1 MSPLLAHGLRHTG
14 RRARSEDAH
23 LIREDL
29 GLVIVADGSSGA
41 AGDLAA
47 RLAVDAVA
55 GCFGVT
61 EDHTLPSFEPE
72 ELADG
77 LTTATVRFAIERAHE
92 RLHYEAR
99 RTGPPGMSTA
109 VAVLVLAGP
118 RVVVGHAG
126 CARAY
131 RLRGDTLDRLT
142 IDTPLASPAT
152 CPVGA
157 PNREIRPAVRA
168 DIWKPGDLYLL
179 CTAGLHRV
187 LGPEEIRCTLA
198 LRTSAA
204 DAATELVGRALHAGA
219 ADDMTVVVA
228 TPNTGRRSAATRQEQ
243 VEPNRVG

>member
-1 MSPLLAHGLRHTG
+1 MSPLLAHGVSHTG
-14 RRARSEDAH
+14 RRARNEDAH

-29 GLVIVADGSSGA
+29 GLVIVADGFSGA
-41 AGDLAA
+41 AGGDLAA
-47 RLAVDAVA
+47 QLAVDAVA

-72 ELADG
+72 DLADG
-77 LTTATVRFAIERAHE
+77 LTIATVRFAIERAHE

-142 IDTPLASPAT
+142 IDTPRPPRSPARWR
-152 CPVGA
+152 
-157 PNREIRPAVRA
+157 PNREIRPVRA
-168 DIWKPGDLYLL
+168 ETWNPGDLYLL

-204 DAATELVGRALHAGA
+204 DTATELVGRALHAGA
-219 ADDMTVVVA
+219 TDDMTVVVA
-228 TPNTGRRSAATRQEQ
+228 TPNTGRRGVATRQEQ
-243 VEPNRVG
+243 VEPNSVG